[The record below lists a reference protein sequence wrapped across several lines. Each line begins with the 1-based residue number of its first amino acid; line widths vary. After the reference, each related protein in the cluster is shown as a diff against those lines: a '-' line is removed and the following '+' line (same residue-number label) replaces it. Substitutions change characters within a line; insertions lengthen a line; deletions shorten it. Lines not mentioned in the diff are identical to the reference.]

1 MLLAAYGF
9 VPPQAN
15 RHDRLRL
22 PASEGLPALSGA
34 ALKATLAS
42 HRGRWSATPELL
54 EAALLSL
61 PLHRRP
67 PPPPAEEARAARAL
81 LDWLAQVAAADFAT
95 PLEADEVTIS
105 ELERG
110 APSPSEGS
118 EERGVEGGAGAGAGG
133 ERGEGRERGE
143 GGEAAAGGGM
153 ASRMHGAAWAAPV
166 LRYRVQRK
174 RLWRVAE
181 EVLRAHLAE
190 QLD

>member
-1 MLLAAYGF
+1 M
-9 VPPQAN
+9 
-15 RHDRLRL
+15 
-22 PASEGLPALSGA
+22 
-34 ALKATLAS
+34 
-42 HRGRWSATPELL
+42 
-54 EAALLSL
+54 
-61 PLHRRP
+61 
-67 PPPPAEEARAARAL
+67 

-95 PLEADEVTIS
+95 SLEADEVAIS

-110 APSPSEGS
+110 EIAISEGS
-118 EERGVEGGAGAGAGG
+118 EEGGVEGGAGAGAGARG
-133 ERGEGRERGE
+133 ERGEGRERGD